1 MDLNRLRLLVAAPM
15 ASLFLVLSLC
25 AFVLQQP
32 RSVGIRIPMI
42 RIHHNPH
49 KPYDCEGRPVFLRL
63 TKDGRTW
70 MNSEELPADQ
80 LRQTVVNVMENRAE
94 RVVYMVVDSE
104 LTYGQ
109 FAGFLDKIEG
119 ATNDLH
125 VVVVSGEV
133 LREFEKNH
141 DECDFIFPE
150 SEFTSASGKLN

>member
-1 MDLNRLRLLVAAPM
+1 
-15 ASLFLVLSLC
+15 
-25 AFVLQQP
+25 
-32 RSVGIRIPMI
+32 
-42 RIHHNPH
+42 
-49 KPYDCEGRPVFLRL
+49 
-63 TKDGRTW
+63 